1 MDHNSIEDN
10 IINCEL
16 LNQTDKDDLQL
27 NIGNLIELFIF
38 NNPLIF
44 SNEKFES
51 ILFNYIYDN
60 AIITLQEV
68 YPNELE
74 YLQDVISDCYI
85 NVKKYYFVNIYP
97 IIISY
102 NTCYSINF
110 NEGKIRLLQHF

>member
-68 YPNELE
+68 YPNDPSWYLNGPPYHAADTSLDE
-74 YLQDVISDCYI
+74 YDIESC
-85 NVKKYYFVNIYP
+85 NRVNHEE
-97 IIISY
+97 
-102 NTCYSINF
+102 N
-110 NEGKIRLLQHF
+110 K